1 MRIRLNQRETE
12 MKYTGIDLHSNNCV
26 VSVTDEEDRVVAEKR
41 VSNELEKILNL
52 LMPWREEM
60 AGVVV
65 ESTFNWYWL
74 VDGLQAAGYKVQLA
88 NTTAIKKY
96 EGLKHSGDESD
107 ARYLAHLLRL
117 QILPTGTILPPAQRA
132 VRDLARKRMQLVRCR
147 TTQILAVEN
156 ITARQHGTR
165 ITSNQVKRLTAAAVE
180 QLLTPDDVALAVKAN
195 VAVMG
200 TLNAQ
205 IDLIEKRLQETVG
218 KRAEYGLLTTVPGIG
233 AVLATTIMLE
243 TGPIERFAAAG
254 NFASYA
260 RCVDSVRTSNGK
272 KKGEGNTRNGNKYLA
287 WAFVEA
293 ANFALRYCP
302 EAKRFYDRKKAKT
315 NNVVAIK
322 ALAHKL
328 ARACFHIL
336 KERKPFDV
344 ARCFA

>member
-1 MRIRLNQRETE
+1 
-12 MKYTGIDLHSNNCV
+12 MKYSGIDLHSNNSV
-26 VSVTDEEDRVVAEKR
+26 VTVTDEGDRIVVEKR
-41 VSNELEKILNL
+41 LPNDLTKILGL

-74 VDGLQAAGYKVQLA
+74 VDGLQAAGFKVHLA

-96 EGLKHSGDESD
+96 EGLKHSGDETD

-117 QILPTGTILPPAQRA
+117 GILPTGTILPPEQRA
-132 VRDLARKRMQLVRCR
+132 VRDLARKRMQLVRSR
-147 TTQILAVEN
+147 TSHILAVEN
-156 ITARQHGTR
+156 ITARQHGAR
-165 ITSNQVKRLTAAAVE
+165 ISSNQVKQLTADAVD
-180 QLLTPDDVALAVKAN
+180 QMPLLEDVALAIKSN
-195 VAVMG
+195 VAVIA
-200 TLNAQ
+200 TLSAQ
-205 IDLIEKRLQETVG
+205 INLLEKRLQERIG
-218 KRAEYGLLTTVPGIG
+218 ERPEYGLLTSVPGIG
-233 AVLATTIMLE
+233 QVLATTILLE
-243 TGPIERFAAAG
+243 TGPIDRFAAAG

-260 RCVDSVRTSNGK
+260 RCVDSVHTSNGK
-272 KKGEGNTRNGNKYLA
+272 KKGEGNTKNGNKYLS

-293 ANFALRYCP
+293 ANFALRYCA
-302 EAKRFYDRKKAKT
+302 EAKRFHERKKAKT

-344 ARCFA
+344 TRCFT

>member
-1 MRIRLNQRETE
+1 MRSRFNQRETE

-26 VSVTDEEDRVVAEKR
+26 VSVIDGEDRVMAEKR
-41 VSNELEKILNL
+41 VPNELGKILDL
-52 LMPWREEM
+52 LRPWREEM

-74 VDGLQAAGYKVQLA
+74 VDGLQAAGYQVHLA

-132 VRDLARKRMQLVRCR
+132 VRDLARKRIQLVRCR

-156 ITARQHGTR
+156 ITARQYGTR
-165 ITSNQVKRLTAAAVE
+165 ITSNQVKRLTAEAVE
-180 QLLTPDDVALAVKAN
+180 ELLQPEEVALAVKAN
-195 VAVMG
+195 VAVIS

-205 IDLIEKRLQETVG
+205 IDLLEKRLQEKVG
-218 KRAEYGLLTTVPGIG
+218 QRTEYALLTTVPGIG
-233 AVLATTIMLE
+233 EVLATTILLE

-272 KKGEGNTRNGNKYLA
+272 KKGEGNTKNGNKYLA

-293 ANFALRYCP
+293 ANFARRYCP
-302 EAKRFYDRKKAKT
+302 EAKQFYERKKAKT

>member
-1 MRIRLNQRETE
+1 
-12 MKYTGIDLHSNNCV
+12 MKYTGIDLHSNNSL
-26 VSVTDEEDRVVAEKR
+26 VSVIDEVDRVVAERR
-41 VSNELEKILNL
+41 VPNELGKILQL
-52 LMPWREEM
+52 LAPWREEM

-74 VDGLQAAGYKVQLA
+74 VDGLQAAGYKVHLA

-117 QILPTGTILPPAQRA
+117 QILPTGTILPPAHRA
-132 VRDLARKRMQLVRCR
+132 VRDLARKRMQLVRTR
-147 TTQILAVEN
+147 TAQMLAVEN
-156 ITARQHGTR
+156 ITARQLGTR
-165 ITSNQVKRLTAAAVE
+165 ISSNQVRRLTAEAVE
-180 QLLTPDDVALAVKAN
+180 QLLPAAEVALAVKAN

-200 TLNAQ
+200 TLSAQ
-205 IDLIEKRLQETVG
+205 IELIEQRLQETMG
-218 KRAEYGLLTTVPGIG
+218 ERAEYVLLTTVPGIG
-233 AVLATTIMLE
+233 RVLATTIVLE
-243 TGPIERFAAAG
+243 TGPIERFAGAG

-272 KKGEGNTRNGNKYLA
+272 KKGEGNTKNGNKYLA

-302 EAKRFYDRKKAKT
+302 EAKRFYERKRAKT

-336 KERKPFDV
+336 KERQPFDV